1 MIDQPLGTICEIM
14 SIMKDKFCEIL
25 RSTGREGVETVIGKL
40 EKLGFFKA
48 PASTVFHLSC
58 EGGLV
63 QHSLN
68 VCDMA
73 LMLRESMIARDS
85 TLEEKLPLESVIVTA
100 LLHDVCKAEIYK
112 EGFRNVKNEK
122 TGEWEKVA
130 RYEVDYSYCPLGH
143 GEKSVIRLLS
153 WGFNLTQDEI
163 LAIRWPMP
171 AWDLPFQS
179 NEQKGNINAAKNKC
193 PLLTILQCADG
204 LASGI
209 LEVK

>member
-1 MIDQPLGTICEIM
+1 
-14 SIMKDKFCEIL
+14 MKDRFCEML
-25 RSTGREGVETVIGKL
+25 RSTKRDGIETVISNL

-48 PASTVFHLSC
+48 PASTMFHLSN

-63 QHSLN
+63 EHSLN
-68 VCDMA
+68 VCEMA
-73 LMLRESMIARDS
+73 LMLRDVLIAKDAS
-85 TLEEKLPLESVIVTA
+85 LEEKLPLDSVIVTA

-112 EGFRNVKNEK
+112 QGFRNVKNEK
-122 TGEWEKVA
+122 TGGWEKVA

-143 GEKSVIRLLS
+143 GEKSVIRLMGWGLKLS
-153 WGFNLTQDEI
+153 LDEI
-163 LAIRWPMP
+163 LAIRWHMS

-179 NEQKGNINAAKNKC
+179 NEQKGNINAAKNRC

>member
-1 MIDQPLGTICEIM
+1 
-14 SIMKDKFCEIL
+14 MKDKFCELL
-25 RSTGREGVETVIGKL
+25 RSTKREGVETVISNL

-68 VCDMA
+68 VCEMA
-73 LMLRESMIARDS
+73 LKLREMMIETDPSLA
-85 TLEEKLPLESVIVTA
+85 EKLPEESVKVAA
-100 LLHDVCKAEIYK
+100 LLHDVCKSEIYK
-112 EGFRNVKNEK
+112 MGFRNVKNEQ
-122 TGEWEKVA
+122 TGVWEKVP

-143 GEKSVIRLLS
+143 GEKSVIRLQG
-153 WGFNLTQDEI
+153 WGFPLTFDEI
-163 LAIRWPMP
+163 LAIRWHMSS
-171 AWDLPFQS
+171 WDLAFQS
-179 NEQKGNINAAKNKC
+179 AEQKGNIGAAKDRC

-209 LEVK
+209 LEVSSKK

>member
-1 MIDQPLGTICEIM
+1 
-14 SIMKDKFCEIL
+14 MKDKFCEIL
-25 RSTGREGVETVIGKL
+25 RSTGREGVETVIGNL

-48 PASTVFHLSC
+48 PASTMFHLSC

-73 LMLRESMIARDS
+73 LMLRESMIAKDPSLTDR
-85 TLEEKLPLESVIVTA
+85 LPKESVIVVG
-100 LLHDVCKAEIYK
+100 LLHDVCKSEIYK
-112 EGFRNVKNEK
+112 PGFRNKKNEQ
-122 TGEWEKVA
+122 TGEWEKVPT
-130 RYEVDYSYCPLGH
+130 YEVDYSFCPLGH

-153 WGFNLTQDEI
+153 WGFKLTPDEI
-163 LAIRWPMP
+163 LAIRWHMS

-193 PLLTILQCADG
+193 SLLTILQCADG

-209 LEVK
+209 LEAK

>member
-1 MIDQPLGTICEIM
+1 
-14 SIMKDKFCEIL
+14 MKDKFCEIL
-25 RSTGREGVETVIGKL
+25 RSTGREGVEAVIENL

-73 LMLRESMIARDS
+73 LMLRESMIARDTS
-85 TLEEKLPLESVIVTA
+85 LEEKLPLESVIVAA

-153 WGFNLTQDEI
+153 WGFKLTQDEI
-163 LAIRWPMP
+163 VAIRWHMS